1 MNPFIFS
8 LIVGFALI
16 YPARKIFKRAGI
28 HPWFAFT
35 VLVPLVGPLLATFIL
50 AFSRWPNEPER

>member
-1 MNPFIFS
+1 MTIHPFILS
-8 LIVGFALI
+8 LIVGIALI
-16 YPARKIFKRAGI
+16 YPVRTIFKRAGI

-50 AFSRWPNEPER
+50 AFSRWSNEQ